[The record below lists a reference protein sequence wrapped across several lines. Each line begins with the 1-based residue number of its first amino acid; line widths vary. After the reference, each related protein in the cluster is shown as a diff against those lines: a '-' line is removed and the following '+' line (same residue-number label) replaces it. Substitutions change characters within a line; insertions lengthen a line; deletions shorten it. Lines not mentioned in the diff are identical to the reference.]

1 VLSLDIKLQKMVEE
15 LYGNRRG
22 ALVAIDPRNGEVLAM
37 VSKPTYDLNLFVD
50 GIDTEN
56 WAMLNESID
65 RPLLNRALRGTYPP
79 GSTYKPFMAIAGWKA
94 ASARRTPPSW
104 TTAAGRLAATPS
116 APATRTARPICAAP
130 SSSRPMCTTTC
141 WPTTWAWMPST
152 TGWRPGLWPAD
163 GIDLKGEVRGV
174 LPNQEWKRNTYKRPE
189 QKKWFAGETISLGI
203 GQGYNNFTI
212 LQLANAMATLAN
224 HGVKNKPQLGWGGWT
239 R

>member
-79 GSTYKPFMAIAGWKA
+79 GSTFKPFMAIAGWKA
-94 ASARRTPPSW
+94 ASARRTPPSGQRQLDVW
-104 TTAAGRLAATPS
+104 RPHLPLRPPERPDQS
-116 APATRTARPICAAP
+116 APLHHQVVQCVLLHAGQRHGRGCHPRLLAP
-130 SSSRPMCTTTC
+130 
-141 WPTTWAWMPST
+141 WA
-152 TGWRPGLWPAD
+152 
-163 GIDLKGEVRGV
+163 
-174 LPNQEWKRNTYKRPE
+174 
-189 QKKWFAGETISLGI
+189 
-203 GQGYNNFTI
+203 
-212 LQLANAMATLAN
+212 LAS
-224 HGVKNKPQLGWGGWT
+224 
-239 R
+239 